1 MAVSFILFAAIA
13 KYWKEFRS
21 FGVGSITGMAVG
33 ALIIAFGVW
42 AYSQL
47 FYAPNG
53 YFTSPLS
60 ASFASLVFVWTFVTE
75 IPFVLLIVP
84 PIVKVTQEAFPFLRH
99 QTLLNQ
105 QSKPNQEKA
114 KR

>member
-1 MAVSFILFAAIA
+1 
-13 KYWKEFRS
+13 
-21 FGVGSITGMAVG
+21 MAVG
-33 ALIIAFGVW
+33 AIIIGIGVW

-84 PIVKVTQEAFPFLRH
+84 PVVKAAQEAFPFLK
-99 QTLLNQ
+99 
-105 QSKPNQEKA
+105 QSKIGQEKA
-114 KR
+114 NQ